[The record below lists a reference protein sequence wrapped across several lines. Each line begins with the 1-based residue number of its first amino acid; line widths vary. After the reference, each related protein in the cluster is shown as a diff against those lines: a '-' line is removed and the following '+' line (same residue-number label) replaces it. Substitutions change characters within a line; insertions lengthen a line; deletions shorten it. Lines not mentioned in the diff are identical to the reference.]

1 MTLLEIK
8 DITYFVVD
16 GISNPEF
23 IHLRNTYDRIIKR
36 DNISLISINKKTG
49 VNDMIFLESSCTSK
63 PLKNISEIDLNL
75 TESSFIFPN
84 ANSLPTGNKDFIK
97 SKTGC
102 FIGGVNSKNTIK
114 KQINSATSLDVD
126 FLFSDLLPTEVSK
139 FINSKELTFFCKRFN
154 FIQPYFNNSTQLH
167 DDTNE
172 KFLFLYQTDDKESQR
187 GNKSIIFKALS
198 KAEHCRVVNLDS
210 LDMSNWFTGAI
221 PGKTCRKVIT
231 DAIDPIFY
239 NYLFELCSKERIQL
253 VNLWR
258 TSTTSP
264 ERFFIN
270 HNDTTSSWFD
280 SAETTT
286 SLRSLILG
294 ILHEKVADKDSLNIP
309 PRNNS
314 SYCSD
319 LEVISNFVSDR
330 DASNDLTKEISG
342 NIVKT
347 NFHHTYSNDL
357 FITAINHNSN
367 TIKDESWKLTHDS
380 INHLIHK
387 KDIEDIPDQ
396 IINTL
401 FCSSLRRVYD
411 KEIQQIGY
419 LFLFNIFNTSNKHF
433 LQSISQVLRS
443 KQLKT
448 SPASVLA
455 SVQYLLQTYGS
466 DKNSRK
472 EAFLQL
478 VTIIDSI
485 LHRSSGVEKE
495 ALNRVLARLLLSLDD
510 LPRYEQLTA
519 KCIESKYKG
528 VVGDSVYYK
537 IMEDLSPSDQKLEYF
552 EKICT
557 REEDSD
563 LDKITTQ
570 LSSCI
575 IKILK
580 GDMDGVIKKISEPR
594 NPAADF
600 TNVTWFMLQ
609 LSLICISSKQESI
622 AQFIISKISL
632 PKIKNSNF
640 NLIGFVALKILSD
653 DHSKFDEE
661 HLTNNNINYDYVP
674 SILES
679 ERLMHPYFLFFFLEV
694 IFRSCSNKMGVEFTS
709 YHRSRV
715 PHSNKPHFDEILE
728 NLPVIGSKNAILQSF
743 STQLYDNLPTK
754 ESSIIYLSTLH

>member
-1 MTLLEIK
+1 MTSTKLNNI
-8 DITYFVVD
+8 IYFIAD
-16 GISNPEF
+16 GISNHSF
-23 IHLRNTYDRIIKR
+23 IHLHSIYKKI
-36 DNISLISINKKTG
+36 INKHNVILLTLNENLNKDDE
-49 VNDMIFLESSCTSK
+49 NLIKNSK
-63 PLKNISEIDLNL
+63 IPLSIAKISEIDLNYAKN
-75 TESSFIFPN
+75 SFIFPN
-84 ANSLPTGNKDFIK
+84 TYSLPKGNHDFIK

-102 FIGGVNSKNTIK
+102 FIGGVNSKDTIQ
-114 KQINSATSLDVD
+114 KQINSATLLDID
-126 FLFSDLLPTEVSK
+126 FLFSDLLPTEVSN
-139 FINSKELTFFCKRFN
+139 FINSEELTFFCKRIN
-154 FIQPYFNNSTQLH
+154 FIQPYFNKSNQLNDH
-167 DDTNE
+167 TNE
-172 KFLFLYQTDDKESQR
+172 KFLFLFQTNGKEAQG
-187 GNKSIIFKALS
+187 GNKSIIYKALG
-198 KAEHCRVVNLDS
+198 KTEHCRVVNLDS
-210 LDMSNWFTGAI
+210 LEVSNWFRGAI
-221 PGKTCRKVIT
+221 PSKTCRKVIT

-239 NYLFELCSKERIQL
+239 NYLFDLCSKERIEL
-253 VNLWR
+253 INLWGVG
-258 TSTTSP
+258 TTSP
-264 ERFFIN
+264 ERFFIYESDATAN
-270 HNDTTSSWFD
+270 WFD
-280 SAETTT
+280 SAENTT

-294 ILHEKVADKDSLNIP
+294 ILHEKVADKDSKDIP
-309 PRNNS
+309 PLNNS

-319 LEVISNFVSDR
+319 LKVISNFVLDR
-330 DASNDLTKEISG
+330 NASKDFSKEMSG
-342 NIVKT
+342 NIKT
-347 NFHHTYSNDL
+347 NFHDAFSNDL

-367 TIKDESWKLTHDS
+367 TIKDYSWKLTHDA
-380 INHLIHK
+380 INHLIHT

-401 FCSSLRRVYD
+401 FCASLRRIYD
-411 KEIQQIGY
+411 KEIKQVGY

-448 SPASVLA
+448 SPASVFA
-455 SVQYLLQTYGS
+455 SVQYLLQSYGS

-478 VTIIDSI
+478 VAIIDSI
-485 LHRSSGVEKE
+485 VNRSSGVEKE

-537 IMEDLSPSDQKLEYF
+537 IMEDLAPSDQKLEYF

-632 PKIKNSNF
+632 PKIKHSNF
-640 NLIGFVALKILSD
+640 NLIGFTALKILLN
-653 DHSKFDEE
+653 DHSKLDEE
-661 HLTNNNINYDYVP
+661 HLANNINYDYVP

-679 ERLMHPYFLFFFLEV
+679 ERIMLPYFLFFFLEI
-694 IFRSCSNKMGVEFTS
+694 IFLATSNKQGVEFTN
-709 YHRSRV
+709 YHRLMV
-715 PHSNKPHFDEILE
+715 PYSNKPYFDKILE
-728 NLPVIGSKNAILQSF
+728 NVPAAGSNNAFLQSF
-743 STQLYDNLPTK
+743 SKHLYDNLPAK
-754 ESSIIYLSTLH
+754 ESSIINLSTLP